1 MREKR
6 EIDRQREA
14 AFSLEVGGDDDK
26 SGIKEVIST
35 SYRLY
40 TLTEQAVYSV
50 QLADDIDPERTNP
63 NIPNLSQ
70 KVISAGY
77 GDEIVGKVLMT
88 AMMLFHENN
97 SQTSQLHDDLFEV
110 TVELTKHN
118 IELRSMVA
126 SLAEEISS
134 EEEKFCSGKQKV
146 KSFYIPSITDLETKL
161 HGIVVKLDKT
171 KDCIMKLYQI
181 HFLPGCSERPQFD
194 KYRQAL
200 KDIPEMK
207 GDFLS
212 AWDEKV
218 KFLKFVREARNC
230 SEHPRAG
237 HQLLIKNFQIQP
249 DGSVNPPLIEVE
261 HKDTP
266 FGLLTVIEF
275 IEFLRNTVLSY
286 SELSYVL
293 IKSIKLLESNPLN
306 ERVSEMPEEARR
318 HPFVRFYRTLNFDGV
333 ERILG

>member
-1 MREKR
+1 MRKKR

-14 AFSLEVGGDDDK
+14 AFSIEVGGDEDN
-26 SGIKEVIST
+26 SGIRELIST
-35 SYRLY
+35 SHRLY

-70 KVISAGY
+70 KVISVGY
-77 GDEIVGKVLMT
+77 GNEIVGKVLLT
-88 AMMLFHENN
+88 AMVLFHENN
-97 SQTSQLHDDLFEV
+97 SKTSQLHDDLFEV
-110 TVELTKHN
+110 TVELAKHN
-118 IELRSMVA
+118 LELRSMVA
-126 SLAEEISS
+126 SLVEEISS
-134 EEEKFCSGKQKV
+134 KEEKFFSVKQKV
-146 KSFYIPSITDLETKL
+146 KSFHIPSITDLNTKL
-161 HGIVVKLDKT
+161 HGIMVKLDKT
-171 KDCIMKLYQI
+171 KDCILMLYQI
-181 HFLPGCSERPQFD
+181 HFLPGRSKRPQFD
-194 KYRQAL
+194 EYRQAL
-200 KDIPEMK
+200 TNLPEMT

-230 SEHPRAG
+230 SEHPKAG
-237 HQLLIKNFQIQP
+237 QQLVITNFQMQP

-266 FGLLTVIEF
+266 FGLLPVVEF
-275 IEFLRNTVLSY
+275 IEFLRNTILSY

-306 ERVSEMPEEARR
+306 ERVSELPEEARR
-318 HPFVRFYRTLNFDGV
+318 HPFVRFYRTLNFNGV

>member
-35 SYRLY
+35 SHRLY

-70 KVISAGY
+70 KVVSAGY
-77 GDEIVGKVLMT
+77 GDEIVGKVLLT

-126 SLAEEISS
+126 SLVEEISS
-134 EEEKFCSGKQKV
+134 EEEKFCSGEQKV
-146 KSFYIPSITDLETKL
+146 KSFQIPAITDLNAKL
-161 HGIVVKLDKT
+161 HGIMVKLDKA
-171 KDCIMKLYQI
+171 KDCILKLYRI
-181 HFLPGCSERPQFD
+181 HFLPDHSGRPMWHE
-194 KYRQAL
+194 YRKAL
-200 KDIPEMK
+200 ANLPEMTDTCL
-207 GDFLS
+207 G
-212 AWDEKV
+212 AWDEQA
-218 KFLKFVREARNC
+218 KFLSLVRNVRNC
-230 SEHPRAG
+230 SEHPKSG
-237 HQLLIKNFQIQP
+237 QQLVVTDFQMLS

-266 FGLLTVIEF
+266 FGVLPVIEF
-275 IEFLRNTVLSY
+275 IEFLRNTILSY
-286 SELSYVL
+286 SELSYAL
-293 IKSIKLLESNPLN
+293 IKSIKLLERNPLN

-318 HPFVRFYRTLNFDGV
+318 HPFVRLYRTLNFDGV